1 MPSET
6 SLHSDCGDSIHTV
19 EAVPLRNRKIYD
31 SLNNSGT
38 NCDKTL
44 ARSRPVSAYSELS
57 AVPRIVIT
65 PTPEDNEKRRA
76 SWACYDDDSNK
87 KSSNPF
93 DTFEMLSSKL
103 SQLYSNGSFDCDNKA
118 NDEPKP
124 QSPVLNPSP
133 RVSPHFSNE
142 KFLTH
147 SQELDS
153 SQSESESESDN
164 NSESESDS
172 SAEKPYQETS
182 EPHQRKRHDSLYE
195 IEDIRDS
202 EIHSDD
208 ESADIIE
215 FIIDQGDHM
224 SNCDTV
230 EFNDHLS
237 VIFEEDEHSHSRRI
251 KMDSMCSSN
260 SSATLA
266 NDDND
271 SKHFHSDDAGDS
283 DSSTVESDNDN
294 SPDSDD
300 EDDQSTSVT
309 VRLPLRLSFSRS
321 SNDEE
326 ITTVM
331 VGKSEIQVEEN
342 VSPNKTPVKED
353 PAPDVSVSFCLRP
366 RSCSTISDQKSSENK
381 SFDSDSNRK
390 SFDNDDDSEVSV
402 SISLPLRHRTVSPTP
417 LTIRPTFTRQQTLSP
432 VPHNHGEFE
441 YKVWNR
447 GFSIERDSS
456 VSKSIQPQTQPQ
468 TQPQPTIQSFRNDN
482 YEENNDNN
490 NEEPEHM
497 SFRDRIAAFETI
509 AASKKEELHRQNAC
523 TSFDEP
529 IQEEDIKYHQ
539 EVHSNPPQ
547 TDDFAMYYNNNSDN
561 NSYIQI
567 NSHFDQHNYEPSYEQ
582 QTSYEP
588 CFEAQPSYESYVTS
602 QYTVNLEPEP
612 APEFIDPEQQP
623 QFTIA
628 EQVDEEHPEDDFKAN
643 LSVQQKIAAFEQPSP
658 NEPLKI
664 DAREEISMARETRE
678 SNQQESIAK
687 RFLSKVA
694 ESQSQPQNTGFDVKL
709 TSESQQSNGNGTINK
724 PTYIQHSNFVQRGLE
739 ETDSGVDIHR
749 RGSDEIDTESECYSE
764 LRKLTRYE
772 RAATHSRLFKILQEY
787 ETDVSDVEKSKID
800 DDIMPFSRPKK
811 IVHNVSITRKQNP
824 ELVKQAETMA
834 ERRERLHLSYN
845 SSSIDADNPSSSAS
859 PSCTSPTPSVNEK
872 LIDELVHSV
881 LQQTKRR
888 NLRNIPIEKI
898 QAAARRAL
906 IQQNEENNDS
916 CDTFSS
922 FDSTPALTP
931 HEFQDDYYDSD
942 PDRHMDILPSKA
954 FKNLQEQSTYGRRNK
969 SWAARCPRVLSSK
982 TVNSDLSRVTETR
995 ESQSPERDQYAY
1007 NY

>member
-19 EAVPLRNRKIYD
+19 EAVPLRNRKMYD
-31 SLNNSGT
+31 SLNNSGSS
-38 NCDKTL
+38 CDRTV
-44 ARSRPVSAYSELS
+44 ARSRPVSAYSELT

-76 SWACYDDDSNK
+76 SWACYDDDDDSNK
-87 KSSNPF
+87 RSSNPF

-103 SQLYSNGSFDCDNKA
+103 SQLYSNGSFDCDNKV
-118 NDEPKP
+118 NDEPKR
-124 QSPVLNPSP
+124 SSTVTNSSP
-133 RVSPHFSNE
+133 RISPHFFEE
-142 KFLTH
+142 KFLAH

-164 NSESESDS
+164 NLESKSDS
-172 SAEKPYQETS
+172 SAEKHNPKNS
-182 EPHQRKRHDSLYE
+182 EPFERIRHDSLYE
-195 IEDIRDS
+195 IEDIRES

-224 SNCDTV
+224 SNCDTL

-237 VIFEEDEHSHSRRI
+237 VIFEEDEHSHSRRT

-266 NDDND
+266 NDDNN
-271 SKHFHSDDAGDS
+271 SKHFHSET
-283 DSSTVESDNDN
+283 DSSTVGSYNDN
-294 SPDSDD
+294 SHDSDD

-353 PAPDVSVSFCLRP
+353 PPPDVSVSFRLRP
-366 RSCSTISDQKSSENK
+366 RSRSTFSEQKSVENK
-381 SFDSDSNRK
+381 SFDSDSNKK

-417 LTIRPTFTRQQTLSP
+417 LSFRPTFTRQQTLSP

-456 VSKSIQPQTQPQ
+456 VSKSIQPQSR
-468 TQPQPTIQSFRNDN
+468 PQPTIQSFCNDN
-482 YEENNDNN
+482 YEENIKDN
-490 NEEPEHM
+490 NEEPEQM
-497 SFRDRIAAFETI
+497 SFRDRIAAFESI

-529 IQEEDIKYHQ
+529 IEEEDIKYRQ
-539 EVHSNPPQ
+539 EMHPNLPQ
-547 TDDFAMYYNNNSDN
+547 PDDFVYYHNNDGDN
-561 NSYIQI
+561 NEYNPI
-567 NSHFDQHNYEPSYEQ
+567 NSHEYEPQTNHEQ
-582 QTSYEP
+582 QTFYEP
-588 CFEAQPSYESYVTS
+588 GYESQPNYESYV

-612 APEFIDPEQQP
+612 APEFIDPEYQP
-623 QFTIA
+623 QFTTT
-628 EQVDEEHPEDDFKAN
+628 EELDEENEDCFEDDLKAK
-643 LSVQQKIAAFEQPSP
+643 LSVQQKIAAFEQPAS
-658 NEPLKI
+658 NEPMKI
-664 DAREEISMARETRE
+664 DARQEISMARE

-687 RFLSKVA
+687 RFLSRVA
-694 ESQSQPQNTGFDVKL
+694 ETQSQPQNNGFEPKFS
-709 TSESQQSNGNGTINK
+709 TESQQSNENGFINK
-724 PTYIQHSNFVQRGLE
+724 PTYIQHSNLLE

-787 ETDVSDVEKSKID
+787 ESEVSDVEKSKID
-800 DDIMPFSRPKK
+800 DEIMPFSRPKK
-811 IVHNVSITRKQNP
+811 LVHNVSITRKQNP
-824 ELVKQAETMA
+824 ELAKQAETMA
-834 ERRERLHLSYN
+834 ERRERLQLSYN

-888 NLRNIPIEKI
+888 NLRTIPIEKI

-906 IQQNEENNDS
+906 IQQNEDNNDS